1 MTDPHDD
8 LSSVADPGALG
19 PDEMTQPDHESP
31 DERAAQERAAV
42 TPESQAANGAPLGP
56 PD

>member
-8 LSSVADPGALG
+8 LSSVADPGSMG
-19 PDEMTQPDHESP
+19 PDEMTQPDNESP
-31 DERAAQERAAV
+31 ADRDDDRTEP
-42 TPESQAANGAPLGP
+42 PESQAIEGAPLGP